1 MDEPQ
6 DLPQRPAQLEASEGA
21 TSGTGRQA
29 SEAAPTLGALH
40 HPAVRVVLLIGL
52 GVAAFFVVI
61 AVLRVDVAS
70 VVASVRRIRVGHF
83 ALVCLFAYGVVAGNA
98 ARWRTLAGGQVP
110 ISYAQTFAAF
120 ALGFF
125 VNLLLPLRG
134 GDLGRVVLV
143 GRISGRSV
151 PRLLA
156 LELLDR
162 TVDFASMAALAA
174 ALFAFSPLPGTL
186 KTGIVS
192 ILVASLVAVAL
203 LLWAGR
209 FRLQPGQSR
218 WRRWLGQFAE
228 GARAIRGVSPLVAA
242 FLIGLLPWIWET
254 GMLLLMGRACGSP
267 LSPAAALAVLLAI
280 NLSFV
285 VPVPGQVGAY
295 EGLGVATLI
304 FFGVDHATAVAFMFL
319 FHLAHIV
326 PNSLLGLGLMLGGF
340 GRRPAAVT
348 EGASPS
354 ESDG

>member
-1 MDEPQ
+1 M
-6 DLPQRPAQLEASEGA
+6 GA
-21 TSGTGRQA
+21 TSTAAMDEDVPQRQA
-29 SEAAPTLGALH
+29 GRETGEASAAAPRRLGVLH
-40 HPAVRVVLLIGL
+40 HPAVRIMLLIAL

-61 AVLRVDVAS
+61 AVLRVDVAA

-98 ARWRTLAGGQVP
+98 ARWRTLAGGQVQ
-110 ISYAQTFAAF
+110 IAYWRTFAAF

-143 GRISGRSV
+143 ARISGRSV

-174 ALFAFSPLPGTL
+174 ALFALSPLPPTL
-186 KTGIVS
+186 KMGIVS
-192 ILVASLVAVAL
+192 ILVASLVVVAL
-203 LLWAGR
+203 LFWVGR

-218 WRRWLGQFAE
+218 WRRRLGQFAE
-228 GARAIRGVSPLVAA
+228 GARAIRGVSPLIAA
-242 FLIGLLPWIWET
+242 FLIGLFPWIWET
-254 GMLLLMGRACGSP
+254 GMLLLMGHACGAP

-280 NLSFV
+280 NLSFI

-295 EGLGVATLI
+295 EGLGVATLL
-304 FFGVDHATAVAFMFL
+304 FFGVDRATAVAFMFL

-326 PNSLLGLGLMLGGF
+326 PNSLLGLGLLLGGF

-348 EGASPS
+348 EGPAPS